1 MNLLGFIVGI
11 LAIIIMVLFIICS
24 MILVSWRDKQ

>member
-11 LAIIIMVLFIICS
+11 LAMIIMLLFIICS